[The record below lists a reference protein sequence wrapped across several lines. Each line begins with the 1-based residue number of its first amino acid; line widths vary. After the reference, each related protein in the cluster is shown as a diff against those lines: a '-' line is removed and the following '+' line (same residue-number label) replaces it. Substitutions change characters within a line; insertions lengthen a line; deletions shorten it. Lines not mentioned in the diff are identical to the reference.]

1 MSFWEEQA
9 GYDTGEAIKQLVN
22 NMNQLTADVKELV
35 TISNNKRSIKYDTPM
50 KIKTFILDNTFS
62 AMLKQQDAEVNEFI
76 KDKHVIDMKI
86 TRTDESH
93 IRLMIEYKE
102 VSAASSD

>member
-1 MSFWEEQA
+1 MGFWDEQI
-9 GYDTGEAIKQLVN
+9 GRDTGEAIQKLVSKI
-22 NMNQLTADVKELV
+22 DELV
-35 TISNNKRSIKYDTPM
+35 DISNNKKDIKYNTPM

-62 AMLKQQDAEVNEFI
+62 AALKNQDAEINEFI
-76 KDKHVIDMKI
+76 KDKHVIDMKL

-102 VSAASSD
+102 VNGNDAD

>member
-1 MSFWEEQA
+1 MSYWETQE
-9 GYDTGEAIKQLVN
+9 GINTGMAIQNLVSKVEELVN
-22 NMNQLTADVKELV
+22 IT
-35 TISNNKRSIKYDTPM
+35 NNKKDIKYNTPM

-62 AMLKQQDAEVNEFI
+62 AALSKQDDEVNEFI

-93 IRLMIEYKE
+93 IRLMVEYKE
-102 VSAASSD
+102 VTPSTE

>member
-1 MSFWEEQA
+1 MSYWETQE
-9 GYDTGEAIKQLVN
+9 GINTGIAIQNLVSKVEELVN
-22 NMNQLTADVKELV
+22 IT
-35 TISNNKRSIKYDTPM
+35 NNKKDIKYNTPM

-62 AMLKQQDAEVNEFI
+62 AALSKQDDEVNEFI

-93 IRLMIEYKE
+93 IRLMVEYKE
-102 VSAASSD
+102 VTPSTE